1 MTDLMIYSVGAH
13 TALQSPTNSLQS
25 IEIEVYVLSTN
36 IITTI
41 TNFCWVSVWFL
52 FVFVLHLLTYLTPCS
67 MSFAFTS
74 STP

>member
-25 IEIEVYVLSTN
+25 IEIESYALSTN

-41 TNFCWVSVWFL
+41 TNFLLGFCM
-52 FVFVLHLLTYLTPCS
+52 VFCLYLCS
-67 MSFAFTS
+67 IC
-74 STP
+74 